1 MTQFHNIT
9 DEIGS
14 KKILNI
20 GNLNLEELENNL
32 DQVLEEDTENNGLG
46 LKEFLNNKKINSEYI

>member
-32 DQVLEEDTENNGLG
+32 DQALEEDTKNKGLA
-46 LKEFLNNKKINSEYI
+46 LKEILNNKKS

>member
-32 DQVLEEDTENNGLG
+32 DQVLEEDTKNNGLG